1 MIEKQP
7 LFENYPYRDDK
18 RLRIS
23 YWIIFVFYLIL
34 ISLALYVFIL
44 GFTDKDEKLFYVGLG
59 VFLLC
64 QSVLFALLTLKNKR
78 LRIYSDRITTL
89 SLFGKERIYK
99 LNTKK
104 MTIVVTY
111 TDMWSRGIKLTF
123 LARNK
128 RKILSHV
135 MLEFAD
141 SNKNIQKRRKI
152 WGEELKKIGCSIE
165 DRGSYLMDQSIYYD
179 PVLDEYIEKGEQSI
193 RKEDIEYVR
202 KILKRNAWL
211 FPLFFLLFA
220 IFYGALDLL
229 LNYFIEIESYVLIAY
244 CVCFVMQ
251 ILASFALWSLL
262 KRRLRL
268 NDEELMKQEFSKRIL
283 EKRK

>member
-1 MIEKQP
+1 M
-7 LFENYPYRDDK
+7 
-18 RLRIS
+18 S
-23 YWIIFVFYLIL
+23 AW
-34 ISLALYVFIL
+34 
-44 GFTDKDEKLFYVGLG
+44 

-128 RKILSHV
+128 RKSFPMSCLNLQIPIKTS
-135 MLEFAD
+135 
-141 SNKNIQKRRKI
+141 RREKI

-165 DRGSYLMDQSIYYD
+165 DQGSYLMDQSIYYD

-193 RKEDIEYVR
+193 RK
-202 KILKRNAWL
+202 KT
-211 FPLFFLLFA
+211 
-220 IFYGALDLL
+220 
-229 LNYFIEIESYVLIAY
+229 
-244 CVCFVMQ
+244 
-251 ILASFALWSLL
+251 
-262 KRRLRL
+262 
-268 NDEELMKQEFSKRIL
+268 
-283 EKRK
+283 